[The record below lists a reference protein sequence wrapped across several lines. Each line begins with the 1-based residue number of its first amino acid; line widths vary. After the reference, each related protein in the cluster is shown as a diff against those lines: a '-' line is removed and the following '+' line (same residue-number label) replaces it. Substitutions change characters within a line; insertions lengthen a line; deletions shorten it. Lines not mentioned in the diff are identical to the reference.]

1 MKSTRSLPVAYAI
14 DMHCVLPSPDVEHS
28 KEKKMLFFLKIDV
41 HDRPLVTSEN
51 SCPKLAG
58 VGHQVDMLS
67 IHSPNRGPLRY
78 RIRFERSIYVMNLGI
93 FLVCFHHLIPHEI
106 TSSRRNVVLLAQ
118 TPGKRDATM
127 F

>member
-1 MKSTRSLPVAYAI
+1 MSTLSI
-14 DMHCVLPSPDVEHS
+14 F
-28 KEKKMLFFLKIDV
+28 KKKKIGLFFLKIV
-41 HDRPLVTSEN
+41 VLDRHLVTSEN

-78 RIRFERSIYVMNLGI
+78 RIRFERSIYVLNLGI

-106 TSSRRNVVLLAQ
+106 TSSRRNVVVTAVIIFWLHHCY
-118 TPGKRDATM
+118 DAD
-127 F
+127 